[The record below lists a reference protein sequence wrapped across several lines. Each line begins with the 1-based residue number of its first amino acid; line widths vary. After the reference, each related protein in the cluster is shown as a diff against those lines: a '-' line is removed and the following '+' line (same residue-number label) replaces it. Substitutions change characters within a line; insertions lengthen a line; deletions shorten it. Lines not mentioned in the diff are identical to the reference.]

1 MFNIILRPLKLSDAN
16 VSWKWRNDIEVWKFT
31 GSKPNTFI
39 TQEIELFWLQNA
51 LKEKNSKRFAIIVD
65 DIYVGN
71 IQLTDINTLTAQ
83 YHIFIGNKDYWG
95 KGIAFHATQQ
105 IIFYCKTNLFLKKI
119 YLFVNPL
126 HTKAI
131 NLYLKS
137 GFLIVSDEFKMELIL
152 S

>member
-1 MFNIILRPLKLSDAN
+1 MFNIYIRPLELSDSN
-16 VSWKWRNDIEVWKFT
+16 VSWKWRNDIELWKFT
-31 GSKPNTFI
+31 ASKPNTFV
-39 TQEIELFWLQNA
+39 TQEVELLWLQNA

-65 DIYVGN
+65 DNYVGN
-71 IQLTDINTLTAQ
+71 IQLTDIFNLNAQ

-105 IIFYCKTNLFLKKI
+105 IIIYCKTVLFLKRI
-119 YLFVNPL
+119 YLYVNPL
-126 HTKAI
+126 HKKAI

-137 GFLIVSDEFKMELIL
+137 GFLIVSDEIKMELIL